1 MWLSLSL
8 SLLCIVL
15 TKKLNVFL
23 WWKHTTFPGCNGLF
37 IAFYFKLMIVYNK
50 EQNEYLAT
58 RVI

>member
-1 MWLSLSL
+1 VAFTFAFAFMY
-8 SLLCIVL
+8 CFD
-15 TKKLNVFL
+15 KKIKLFL